1 MSLYLLRIDLG
12 DDSFVIP
19 GLESEVLRIVGN
31 LLDFFDIFVTNDWLH
46 LVVRVM
52 DNELLDGLVWHF
64 GCLLLCSGSLH
75 VELLVAEGL
84 MCLTMAQAKH
94 GRVLRVLD
102 GRAELIVLHA
112 KHWRVEAPIGRTR
125 GTRVAEQS
133 LV

>member
-1 MSLYLLRIDLG
+1 MRY
-12 DDSFVIP
+12 
-19 GLESEVLRIVGN
+19 
-31 LLDFFDIFVTNDWLH
+31 
-46 LVVRVM
+46 
-52 DNELLDGLVWHF
+52 F
-64 GCLLLCSGSLH
+64 GCFLLCGSGLH